1 MGISVR
7 KFLAILGGISAAV
20 LILLAVG
27 IGVVAWNGTALDKD
41 SRSYVDVAVPAIVA
55 HWSPDEL
62 LRRATPELRASAKP
76 DQVESLFD
84 RSSFL
89 LGTMVQYDGATGQ
102 AVMSYFSGKGSIV
115 SARYVAKVRFEKG
128 EAAFQITLTKRD
140 GRWLINGFYIQP
152 AQNLASDRRA

>member
-1 MGISVR
+1 
-7 KFLAILGGISAAV
+7 
-20 LILLAVG
+20 
-27 IGVVAWNGTALDKD
+27 
-41 SRSYVDVAVPAIVA
+41 
-55 HWSPDEL
+55 
-62 LRRATPELRASAKP
+62 
-76 DQVESLFD
+76 
-84 RSSFL
+84 
-89 LGTMVQYDGATGQ
+89 MVQYDGATGQ